1 MTNKTYTRRD
11 SVTAILRKMGVD
23 KAEYNN
29 HIITN
34 ADGTFSIRE
43 QDQTPPWEET
53 PKTEAAPAAESKKST
68 KTEAPKAEKEPRRT
82 VSSAARE
89 HILAGHDNKKVF
101 ELLKNEFNL
110 DDNKK
115 SYPGWYRS
123 ELKRKGQLTA

>member
-11 SVTAILRKMGVD
+11 SVTVILRKMGID

-43 QDQTPPWEET
+43 QDQTLPWEDA

-68 KTEAPKAEKEPRRT
+68 KAEKEPRRT
-82 VSSAARE
+82 VSFAARE

-101 ELLKNEFNL
+101 ELLKSEFNL

-115 SYPGWYRS
+115 SYPSWYRS
-123 ELKRKGQLTA
+123 EMKRKGQLSA